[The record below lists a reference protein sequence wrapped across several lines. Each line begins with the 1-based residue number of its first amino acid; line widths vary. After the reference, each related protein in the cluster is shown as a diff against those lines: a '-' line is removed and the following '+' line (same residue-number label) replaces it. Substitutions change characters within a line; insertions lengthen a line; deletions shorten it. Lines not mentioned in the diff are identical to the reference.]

1 MIKIFRNIFLIL
13 AAFLIFSCKNKMSDI
28 KAATE
33 DIVVP
38 LQTNFDAEYRYTE
51 KGELRNI
58 LSAKRIDQFGGDSSY
73 IEASGGFTMIFYDS
87 ADVEEARLTADHGIF
102 LQKKNEL
109 TANKNVVLRNT
120 QGEMLETEK
129 LIFQQDSS
137 RIFTDARVKIT
148 SGGGIFYGK
157 GLESNSS
164 FTRYKILEPTGDI
177 YFDDNESSLPSSNG
191 ESQ

>member
-1 MIKIFRNIFLIL
+1 MAKFWRD
-13 AAFLIFSCKNKMSDI
+13 K
-28 KAATE
+28 
-33 DIVVP
+33 P
-38 LQTNFDAEYRYTE
+38 
-51 KGELRNI
+51 I
-58 LSAKRIDQFGGDSSY
+58 LSWVVDDFEQFDQ
-73 IEASGGFTMIFYDS
+73 ILQRGGFDWKSYLEDY
-87 ADVEEARLTADHGIF
+87 
-102 LQKKNEL
+102 K
-109 TANKNVVLRNT
+109 RNSFSKT
-120 QGEMLETEK
+120 TEK

-148 SGGGIFYGK
+148 SGSGIFYGK